1 MRVTVFCRAATT
13 LNTGSMRKGIGPPSH
28 TPPSGSP
35 VRQAPGIW
43 TGHGSVDPHCCPLFP
58 YPKGVSLREGNV
70 DGPHLAS
77 GSAGC
82 QANRKKCRSPR
93 WRRVGS
99 RHDGQMDRLTLDE
112 SPVARTKRARDHDLD
127 PVFFSTSNSE
137 SVNCGNPR
145 NSTTAPRLGWVSS
158 ALKNCSGGTPRPVAI
173 IYIGD
178 TWIFSVMTFIPFCKV
193 GKPPPRAADSLL
205 FQPTTRVRRTAE

>member
-127 PVFFSTSNSE
+127 P
-137 SVNCGNPR
+137 R
-145 NSTTAPRLGWVSS
+145 
-158 ALKNCSGGTPRPVAI
+158 
-173 IYIGD
+173 
-178 TWIFSVMTFIPFCKV
+178 
-193 GKPPPRAADSLL
+193 L
-205 FQPTTRVRRTAE
+205 FQHLQLRVSQLWKPQEQYNGTKIGMGFERLKKLLGRHAATGGHHLHR